1 VIRVLQAPPF
11 ATVQDLGRVGW
22 RHAAVPPSGAMD
34 PESLRTANALIGNE
48 PDAAAV
54 EWGIGA
60 GRLEF
65 QRDMELALAGASFAV
80 SIGRSRKGEGR
91 MGPPE
96 SLERALPMRT
106 GDVLAIEP
114 ATRGAWLYFAVP
126 GGIDVPPVLGSRST
140 YLPGRFGGMDGR
152 LIRTGDL
159 LEAAALRACPPRR
172 PARPAAHAPVPP
184 IDATIDAPIRVAA
197 GPDRAILSDDAWTRF
212 VSAEWIVSRA
222 VNRAGYRLE
231 GPAIH
236 FPVPAGLPSAPV
248 CPGVVQLPP
257 GGQPIVL
264 MPDGP
269 TVGGYPR
276 IAVVC
281 ADLGRLAQHRPGE
294 RITFREVAAP
304 DT

>member
-1 VIRVLQAPPF
+1 MIRVLHAPPF

-34 PESLRTANALIGNE
+34 PASLRTANALIGNE

-65 QRDMELALAGASFAV
+65 QRDMEVALAGASFAA
-80 SIGRSRKGEGR
+80 SIGRSGVGEGR
-91 MGPPE
+91 IGPPE
-96 SLERALPMRT
+96 SLNRALSMRA

-114 ATRGAWLYFAVP
+114 AGRGAWLYLAIP
-126 GGIDVPPVLGSRST
+126 GGIDVPLVLGSRST
-140 YLPGRFGGMDGR
+140 YLPGQFGGMDGR
-152 LIRTGDL
+152 LIRTGDV
-159 LEAAALRACPPRR
+159 LEAAALPAFP
-172 PARPAAHAPVPP
+172 PARLPARTADDPPAPPF
-184 IDATIDAPIRVAA
+184 APIRLAA
-197 GPDRAILSDDAWTRF
+197 GPDRAMLSDEAWTRF
-212 VSAEWIVSRA
+212 LSAEWIVSRA

-231 GPAIH
+231 GRAIH
-236 FPVPAGLPSAPV
+236 FPAPAGLPSAPV

-276 IAVVC
+276 IAVVGE
-281 ADLGRLAQHRPGE
+281 DLGRLAQHRPGE
-294 RITFREVAAP
+294 RFTFREVAAP
-304 DT
+304 QLDT

>member
-1 VIRVLQAPPF
+1 MIRVLQAPPF

-34 PESLRTANALIGNE
+34 PASLRTANALIGNE
-48 PDAAAV
+48 PGAAAV

-65 QRDMELALAGASFAV
+65 QRDMEVALGGASFAV
-80 SIGRSRKGEGR
+80 RMVRSRAGAG
-91 MGPPE
+91 GIE
-96 SLERALPMRT
+96 SPKALERALSMQA

-114 ATRGAWLYFAVP
+114 VGRGAWLYLALA
-126 GGIDVPPVLGSRST
+126 GGIDVPLVLGSRST

-152 LIRTGDL
+152 LIRTGDM
-159 LEAAALRACPPRR
+159 LETASLPACPAAGL
-172 PARPAAHAPVPP
+172 PARTADDPPAPP
-184 IDATIDAPIRVAA
+184 SDAPIRLAA
-197 GPDRAILSDDAWTRF
+197 GPDRAMVSDDAWTRF
-212 VSAEWIVSRA
+212 LSAEWIVSRA

-231 GPAIH
+231 GPATR
-236 FPVPAGLPSAPV
+236 FAVPEALPSAPV

-257 GGQPIVL
+257 SGQPIVL

-281 ADLGRLAQHRPGE
+281 EDLGRLAQHRPGE
-294 RITFREVAAP
+294 KITFREVGLP
-304 DT
+304 

>member
-1 VIRVLQAPPF
+1 MIHVLQAPPF

-34 PESLRTANALIGNE
+34 PVSLRTANAMIGNE
-48 PDAAAV
+48 PGAAAV

-65 QRDMELALAGASFAV
+65 QRDMEVALAGASFAV
-80 SIGRSRKGEGR
+80 TMVRSRAGAGGI
-91 MGPPE
+91 GPPKV
-96 SLERALPMRT
+96 LERALSMHA
-106 GDVLAIEP
+106 GDVLAIQP
-114 ATRGAWLYFAVP
+114 VGRGAWLYLALA
-126 GGIDVPPVLGSRST
+126 GGIDVPLVLGSRST

-152 LIRTGDL
+152 LIRTGDVL
-159 LEAAALRACPPRR
+159 KAASLPACPPAGLPGRR
-172 PARPAAHAPVPP
+172 ADDPPAPP
-184 IDATIDAPIRVAA
+184 SDAPIRVAA
-197 GPDRAILSDDAWTRF
+197 GPDRALLSDEAWVRFIAAAWT
-212 VSAEWIVSRA
+212 VSHSVS
-222 VNRAGYRLE
+222 RAGYRLE
-231 GPAIH
+231 GPATR
-236 FPVPAGLPSAPV
+236 FAAPEALPSAPV

-281 ADLGRLAQHRPGE
+281 EDLGRLAQHRPGE
-294 RITFREVAAP
+294 KITFREVGLP
-304 DT
+304 